1 MSFIDLAL
9 NRQSDRSF
17 DPGKQVEPEKIEQ
30 ILQAARLAP
39 SACNS
44 QPWSFVVVT
53 DETKRMEMSKAI
65 SGKVLNFNHF
75 AFQAPLH
82 IVIVEEKKNLTSS
95 FGAIV
100 KDKDFALVDIG
111 IVSSYIT
118 LAASSLGLGSC
129 VLGWFDEAKIKNILG
144 IPKGKRAL
152 LDIVIGYSKQP
163 LREKKR
169 KSMEEIVFY
178 DKYK

>member
-1 MSFIDLAL
+1 
-9 NRQSDRSF
+9 
-17 DPGKQVEPEKIEQ
+17 
-30 ILQAARLAP
+30 
-39 SACNS
+39 
-44 QPWSFVVVT
+44 
-53 DETKRMEMSKAI
+53 
-65 SGKVLNFNHF
+65 
-75 AFQAPLH
+75 
-82 IVIVEEKKNLTSS
+82 VEEKKNLTSS

-118 LAASSLGLGSC
+118 LAASSLCLGSC